1 MKFDLD
7 ECRDCRTGPIL
18 KYVEG
23 HSRGIACLHADG
35 NRMATGSSDKSIKIW
50 DIETGQCIMTLN
62 GHADLVRTVQ
72 IEQNLAVS
80 GSYDESVRI
89 W

>member
-1 MKFDLD
+1 
-7 ECRDCRTGPIL
+7 
-18 KYVEG
+18 
-23 HSRGIACLHADG
+23 
-35 NRMATGSSDKSIKIW
+35 MATGSSDKSIKIW